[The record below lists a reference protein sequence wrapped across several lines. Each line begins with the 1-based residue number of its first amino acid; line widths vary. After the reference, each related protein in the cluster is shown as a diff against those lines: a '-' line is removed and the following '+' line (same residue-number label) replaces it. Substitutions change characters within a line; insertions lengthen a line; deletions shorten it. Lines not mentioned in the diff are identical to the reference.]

1 MTSGGSSSA
10 AARRRILVI
19 NPGSTS
25 TKLGISESGTFTQRD
40 ILRHPAAELAARPS
54 LEEQLSYRTGLASAW
69 FGELTRDCAAVVAIG
84 GLFRPLE
91 GGTYRVNAAML
102 ADARA
107 AARGSHASN
116 LGCLIAD
123 AIARRHDV
131 PAFVVDPVSVDEL
144 EPVARYSGH
153 PLIARSSLSHALN
166 LHAAARRAAADL
178 GIPLR
183 RSSFVVA
190 HLGGGISVAP
200 LRGGRIIDVNDA
212 ASDGPFS
219 PERSGGLP
227 LQPFIG
233 LCLSGRYS
241 ERELRS
247 MVMGAGGLV
256 AYLGTNSADEVE
268 RRIREGDVKAA
279 EVYAAMA
286 YQIAKEIG
294 AAAAALKGFAD
305 AVVLTGGMAGS
316 AMLSGWI
323 GERVGFIGK
332 VLTYPGEMEME
343 ALAEGAKRV
352 LDGEE
357 VEKEY

>member
-1 MTSGGSSSA
+1 M
-10 AARRRILVI
+10 
-19 NPGSTS
+19 
-25 TKLGISESGTFTQRD
+25 
-40 ILRHPAAELAARPS
+40 
-54 LEEQLSYRTGLASAW
+54 
-69 FGELTRDCAAVVAIG
+69 G
-84 GLFRPLE
+84 GLFRPLD

-102 ADARA
+102 EDARA
-107 AARGSHASN
+107 ATRGSHASN

-123 AIARRHDV
+123 TLARHYAV
-131 PAFVVDPVSVDEL
+131 SAYVVDPVSVDEL

-153 PLIARSSLSHALN
+153 PLIERKSLSHALN
-166 LHAAARRAAADL
+166 LHAAARRAAGEL

-200 LRGGRIIDVNDA
+200 LRGGRIVDVNDA

-233 LCLSGRYS
+233 LCLSGAYA

-294 AAAAALKGFAD
+294 AAATALKGFAD

-316 AMLSGWI
+316 SMLSGWI
-323 GERVGFIGK
+323 GERVCFIGK

-343 ALAEGAKRV
+343 ALAEGAMRV
-352 LDGEE
+352 LAGEE
-357 VEKEY
+357 EEKEY